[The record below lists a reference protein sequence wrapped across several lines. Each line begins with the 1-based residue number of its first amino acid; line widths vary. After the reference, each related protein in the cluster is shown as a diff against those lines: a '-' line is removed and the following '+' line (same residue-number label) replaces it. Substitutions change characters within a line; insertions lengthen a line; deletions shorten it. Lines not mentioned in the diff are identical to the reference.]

1 MVISV
6 CKTYTALH
14 RGNPNINTQRE
25 AVMLTG
31 DLRSPEDG
39 TGSGRLVGPVA
50 GLCDSGSWVHKFKPH
65 MGYRDYVNK

>member
-14 RGNPNINTQRE
+14 RGNHKINTQRE

-39 TGSGRLVGPVA
+39 TKLGFKTELGSGRLVGSVA
-50 GLCDSGSWVHKFKPH
+50 GICDS
-65 MGYRDYVNK
+65 